1 MGYHVNFEFLDE
13 EAIENAITCLNYRM
27 DKVIFFGEKEL
38 IKTKKAALRLFL
50 TETCEVGKKA
60 QLSARE
66 AVRFIEIS
74 ETDLND
80 VLGKMRDA
88 IEAEAKEAS
97 HRFIDVTGG
106 EGLALLAFG
115 ILAKELNL
123 PMHLYDVET
132 GALNEY
138 LSDDSNSISKN
149 GKKKKIPW
157 NVETFVKMQGG
168 DVLDTGWG
176 TKVIYSEED
185 LADIDKMWKLMNQYK
200 TYWNGFCGVLAR
212 FHSSQ
217 NVINSAKDALV
228 FEGRVEDVKKVLR
241 EESGYY
247 SQFRERN
254 NSGMKNRKESK
265 DEREAR
271 EERELKRAYDK
282 LNEMIKAC
290 KEKELLSEFAY
301 TAYGYRYEFKNEFI
315 AICLKKA
322 GNILEQ
328 HVYKKVKEQCPD
340 VIDHQV
346 GVQIDWDIIDTCKFT
361 EVSNEI
367 DVLGLKGYV
376 PVFISCK
383 AERIDRVDQDV
394 LYELDVVA
402 RRLGGKYAKKVLAVT
417 EMWRGRH
424 RNRAD
429 EMGIEVWEE
438 VE

>member
-1 MGYHVNFEFLDE
+1 MGYHVNFEFLDD
-13 EAIENAITCLNYRM
+13 EAIENAVTCLNYRM

-38 IKTKKAALRLFL
+38 IREKKAALRLFL
-50 TETCEVGKKA
+50 TETCGVGKTA
-60 QLSARE
+60 HLSAKE

-74 ETDLND
+74 DTDLNATIEI
-80 VLGKMRDA
+80 MRSA
-88 IEAEAKEAS
+88 IEAEGEVAS

-123 PMHLYDVET
+123 PMHLYDIES
-132 GALNEY
+132 GALKEF
-138 LSDDSNSISKN
+138 LCDDSNSIRKN
-149 GKKKKIPW
+149 GRAHKVTW
-157 NVETFVKMQGG
+157 NVETFVRMQGA

-176 TKVIYSEED
+176 TQVMYSEED
-185 LADIDKMWKLMNQYK
+185 LNDIDKMWELMNQYK

-217 NVINSAKDALV
+217 NVINEVNDALV
-228 FEGRVEDVKKVLR
+228 FEGSVTDVKKVVKD
-241 EESGYY
+241 ENGYY
-247 SQFRERN
+247 GQFRERVH
-254 NSGMKNRKESK
+254 KHRKESK
-265 DEREAR
+265 SEKEAR
-271 EERELKRAYDK
+271 ESRELERAYKK
-282 LNEMIKAC
+282 LNEIMKAC
-290 KEKELLSEFAY
+290 EEKGLLSEFVY
-301 TAYGYRYEFKNEFI
+301 TSNGYRYEFKNEFI
-315 AICLKKA
+315 ANSLKKA
-322 GNILEQ
+322 GNVLEQ

-402 RRLGGKYAKKVLAVT
+402 RRLGGKYAKKILAIT
-417 EMWRGRH
+417 DRWRGRH
-424 RNRAD
+424 RNRAE
-429 EMGIEVWEE
+429 EMEIEVWEE
-438 VE
+438 VV